1 MIVLLYLG
9 FLNCLLAS
17 ETLDLNLLS
26 IDSLLNNL
34 HSDIK
39 SVEAKSKVNSVP
51 RLLPMI
57 MNVKIAKANFIESI
71 RERYSFL
78 TSYVIENIINIFP
91 NRFDFSRLNELYK
104 IIYNRPNDL
113 VVSTM
118 DFERAPINSDGE
130 ILYNQFFGKK
140 PNVPSSI
147 HFIKALSKLDPFI
160 LKITELQKQKYCF
173 LWNFRIMV
181 EIF

>member
-1 MIVLLYLG
+1 
-9 FLNCLLAS
+9 
-17 ETLDLNLLS
+17 
-26 IDSLLNNL
+26 
-34 HSDIK
+34 
-39 SVEAKSKVNSVP
+39 
-51 RLLPMI
+51 
-57 MNVKIAKANFIESI
+57 
-71 RERYSFL
+71 
-78 TSYVIENIINIFP
+78 
-91 NRFDFSRLNELYK
+91 
-104 IIYNRPNDL
+104 
-113 VVSTM
+113 M

>member
-26 IDSLLNNL
+26 IDSLLNKPY
-34 HSDIK
+34 SDIK
-39 SVEAKSKVNSVP
+39 SVETKSKVNSVP

-91 NRFDFSRLNELYK
+91 NGFDFSRLNELYK
-104 IIYNRPNDL
+104 IIYNQPND
-113 VVSTM
+113 
-118 DFERAPINSDGE
+118 
-130 ILYNQFFGKK
+130 
-140 PNVPSSI
+140 
-147 HFIKALSKLDPFI
+147 
-160 LKITELQKQKYCF
+160 
-173 LWNFRIMV
+173 
-181 EIF
+181 